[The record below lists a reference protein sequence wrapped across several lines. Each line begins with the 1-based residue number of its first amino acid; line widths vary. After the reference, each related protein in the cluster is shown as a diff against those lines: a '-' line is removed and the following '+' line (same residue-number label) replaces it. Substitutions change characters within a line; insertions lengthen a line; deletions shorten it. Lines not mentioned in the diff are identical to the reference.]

1 MKKQRGLARKV
12 KNITSKMN
20 ENTQCFPT
28 AFYNDEYY
36 NYPLP
41 VSRELLQ
48 SSKTLQIQIAHLL
61 VERTLH
67 LIHIKPD
74 NQQEALVTLLLKP
87 NDMWN
92 SQIVVHKNKES
103 YCSFYK
109 RNTIFQQWLLFKNSE
124 KLVTYFSLENHTDLQ
139 AMTIEERIVD
149 AEEKQVNYF
158 LVIGEVISELFNR

>member
-1 MKKQRGLARKV
+1 MKKQRGLTRKV
-12 KNITSKMN
+12 KNITLKMN
-20 ENTQCFPT
+20 ENTKDFPT
-28 AFYNDEYY
+28 MFYHEEYY
-36 NYPLP
+36 NYLLP

-61 VERTLH
+61 VERTLR

-74 NQQEALVTLLLKP
+74 NQQETLVTLLLKP

-109 RNTIFQQWLLFKNSE
+109 RNTLFQQWILFENSE
-124 KLVTYFSLENHTDLQ
+124 KLMTYFSLESHTDLQ
-139 AMTIEERIVD
+139 TMTIEERIVD

-158 LVIGEVISELFNR
+158 LVIGEVIGEVFNK